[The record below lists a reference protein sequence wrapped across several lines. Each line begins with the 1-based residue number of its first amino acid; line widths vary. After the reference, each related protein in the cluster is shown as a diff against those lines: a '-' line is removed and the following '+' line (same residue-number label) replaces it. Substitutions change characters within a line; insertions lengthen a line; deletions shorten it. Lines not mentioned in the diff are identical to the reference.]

1 AGSFLVAVG
10 LLTMPHDATFNE
22 LMNQLSYSTRTRVAF
37 GMIGLGILLSLAGTL
52 IGMSQ
57 KQPAQSQ

>member
-1 AGSFLVAVG
+1 
-10 LLTMPHDATFNE
+10 MPHDATFNE